1 MPRICMH
8 YVLSCLTFTVLKK
21 NPLDKHIIVC
31 LYEDMINQ
39 DNPSTLDDVDENMLC
54 ELAEL
59 FKIFGDSTRCRI
71 LYALLGKEMS
81 VTEISDS
88 LGMTQPAISQQLRVL
103 KSNGLLKFRRDG
115 KSIIYSL
122 ADEHVNQILSI
133 GLEHLGDR

>member
-1 MPRICMH
+1 MTSIEE
-8 YVLSCLTFTVLKK
+8 L
-21 NPLDKHIIVC
+21 
-31 LYEDMINQ
+31 
-39 DNPSTLDDVDENMLC
+39 STLDDVDENMLC

-81 VTEISDS
+81 VTEISGS

-103 KSNGLLKFRRDG
+103 KSNGLVKFRRDG
-115 KSIIYSL
+115 KSLIYSL
-122 ADEHVNQILSI
+122 ADEHVKLILSI

>member
-1 MPRICMH
+1 
-8 YVLSCLTFTVLKK
+8 
-21 NPLDKHIIVC
+21 
-31 LYEDMINQ
+31 MINQ

>member
-1 MPRICMH
+1 MFALDSIKETFA
-8 YVLSCLTFTVLKK
+8 LSRAID
-21 NPLDKHIIVC
+21 NHIIIC
-31 LYEDMINQ
+31 LYEDMTSIEEL
-39 DNPSTLDDVDENMLC
+39 STLDDVDENMLC

-81 VTEISDS
+81 VTEISGS

-103 KSNGLLKFRRDG
+103 KSNGLVKFRRDG
-115 KSIIYSL
+115 KSLIYSL
-122 ADEHVNQILSI
+122 ADEHVKLILSI